1 MARTVA
7 VGVQDFEK
15 IVSNGYFYIDKTN
28 FIKEWWESAD
38 EVTLITRP
46 RRFGKTLNMNML
58 ERFWS
63 IKYKGQGKIFENL
76 FIWGEEK
83 FQKLQGTYPVISLS
97 FAGVKEDNYPG
108 AKSQINQIITN
119 LYSEYEFLRDCG
131 KLGEKDKAFFD
142 RIGHGMENSDAAM
155 SLNRLSEYLFR
166 YYGKKVIILLD
177 EYDTPMQEAYVN
189 GYWKELL
196 SFIRNLFNNT
206 FKTNPFLERAVM
218 TGITR
223 VSRESMYSDLNNLK
237 VVTMISNEYTSCFG
251 FTEEEVF
258 AAMDEFGIDRK
269 STRLNSSHMA

>member
-108 AKSQINQIITN
+108 AKSQI
-119 LYSEYEFLRDCG
+119 
-131 KLGEKDKAFFD
+131 
-142 RIGHGMENSDAAM
+142 M
-155 SLNRLSEYLFR
+155 SF
-166 YYGKKVIILLD
+166 
-177 EYDTPMQEAYVN
+177 
-189 GYWKELL
+189 
-196 SFIRNLFNNT
+196 
-206 FKTNPFLERAVM
+206 
-218 TGITR
+218 
-223 VSRESMYSDLNNLK
+223 
-237 VVTMISNEYTSCFG
+237 
-251 FTEEEVF
+251 
-258 AAMDEFGIDRK
+258 
-269 STRLNSSHMA
+269 